1 MFRIFQLNRYQ
12 ENKRLVQS
20 EAVNQPKTV
29 ITGEF
34 DVSCTIMA
42 LKLTFKKVKLK
53 LFFMLHLVMHILF
66 FPQGYVKYQYCSKI

>member
-20 EAVNQPKTV
+20 EAVDQPKTV

-34 DVSCTIMA
+34 DVSCTIMGNFSQTNIDITVV
-42 LKLTFKKVKLK
+42 TFYYL
-53 LFFMLHLVMHILF
+53 LF
-66 FPQGYVKYQYCSKI
+66 